1 MWIQQG
7 ETHANDA
14 RVSDAYER
22 HAAEL
27 IRFASQR
34 LRNRDDAEDV
44 LHEAILRLAQE
55 AREGR
60 FPDQPRAWLYRVVH
74 NVIVSRA
81 RHAAVARRYAAA
93 DRIET
98 VEADS
103 AAGQTIAAEEW
114 QLVHRALGHVAPAAQ
129 TALRLAATG
138 YSGREIAMHLGK
150 TEPAVRTMLSR
161 ARADIRREVLAAAPV
176 AA

>member
-1 MWIQQG
+1 MWMQQG
-7 ETHANDA
+7 EARTCDA

-22 HAAEL
+22 HGAEL
-27 IRFASQR
+27 TRFANQR
-34 LRNRDDAEDV
+34 LRDRDGAEDV
-44 LHEAILRLAQE
+44 VHEAFLRLAE
-55 AREGR
+55 ESGDGR

-81 RHAAVARRYAAA
+81 RHAAVERRYAAA

-129 TALRLAATG
+129 IALRLAATG
-138 YSGREIAMHLGK
+138 YSGREIAVHLGK
-150 TEPAVRTMLSR
+150 SEPAVRTMLSR
-161 ARADIRREVLAAAPV
+161 ARADIRREVLAAVSV

>member
-7 ETHANDA
+7 EARTCDA

-34 LRNRDDAEDV
+34 LRDRDDAEDV
-44 LHEAILRLAQE
+44 LHEAFLRLAE
-55 AREGR
+55 ETGEGR
-60 FPDQPRAWLYRVVH
+60 FPEQPRAWLYRVVH

-81 RHAAVARRYAAA
+81 RHAAVARRYAAL

-103 AAGQTIAAEEW
+103 APGRTIAAEDW

-138 YSGREIAMHLGK
+138 YSGREIAVHLGK

-161 ARADIRREVLAAAPV
+161 ARADIRREVLASVPV

>member
-7 ETHANDA
+7 ETSARDA

-22 HAAEL
+22 HSAEL

-34 LRNRDDAEDV
+34 LRDRDDAEDV
-44 LHEAILRLAQE
+44 LHEAFLRLAEE
-55 AREGR
+55 AGEGR

-93 DRIET
+93 YRIET
-98 VEADS
+98 VEPDS
-103 AAGQTIAAEEW
+103 APGQTIAAEEW

-138 YSGREIAMHLGK
+138 YSGREIAVHLGK
-150 TEPAVRTMLSR
+150 SEPAVRTMLSR
-161 ARADIRREVLAAAPV
+161 ARADIRREVLAAVPV

>member
-1 MWIQQG
+1 MWTQQG
-7 ETHANDA
+7 EARTCDA

-22 HAAEL
+22 HGAEL
-27 IRFASQR
+27 TRFASQR
-34 LRNRDDAEDV
+34 LRDRDDAEDV
-44 LHEAILRLAQE
+44 VHEAFLRLAE
-55 AREGR
+55 ESGDGR
-60 FPDQPRAWLYRVVH
+60 FPDQPRAWLYRVVR

-81 RHAAVARRYAAA
+81 RHAAVERRYAAA
-93 DRIET
+93 DRLET

-103 AAGQTIAAEEW
+103 AAGQIIAAEEW

-138 YSGREIAMHLGK
+138 YSGREIAVHLGK

-161 ARADIRREVLAAAPV
+161 ARADIRREVLAAVSV